1 MIKSLFAAL
10 AIMTAAMGFA
20 QNTSSVKGTVADQVS
35 KPVTAA
41 TIELLVAKDSSL
53 NKAAISESNG
63 NYSFE
68 KIKSG
73 DYLIKIT
80 SVNYKDWYS
89 TKFELTDGQ
98 AYSVPSATLAP
109 ADKKLKEVTVS
120 TTRKPMIEVKADRTV
135 FNVENSINA
144 TGNNVLE
151 LLQKSPGITVDKDDN
166 ISMKGKNGVRIYI
179 DGKPS
184 PMQGTDL
191 AAYLKSV
198 QSTDIE
204 AIEMIENPSA
214 KYDAAGNA
222 GIINIRFK
230 KNKKYGTNGSASAG
244 YNQGIYANGNANLS
258 LNYRNKKV
266 NLFSN
271 ISADQGLG
279 FGYINIYRQQVDS
292 IYDQHSI
299 SNYRNKGGNAKA
311 GADYFINNKNTIGFM
326 YNGNFGSNDEFTR
339 GNTLI
344 SPQDTKQPQQV
355 LTAQNNVVS
364 RRANNNLNLNYRYVD
379 TSGHE
384 LNIDADRGWFTN
396 RSTSFQPNYYSDY
409 ITETM
414 LRERI
419 FANETPVN
427 IDIYTAKADYEQNL
441 LKGKFGFGVKY
452 ASVKTDNTFNFFNVI
467 NDQKQI
473 DYSRSNRFTYT
484 ENVGAAYLNYNR
496 SFKKWS
502 YQLGVRAEQTRSN
515 GTLNAKNQ
523 QTLNDTFEVVK
534 RSYLDFF
541 PSGAISYTVNPKH
554 QFNLNYSRRIDRPS
568 YQDLNPFE
576 NKLDELT
583 YQKGN
588 AFLRPQYTNS
598 FGLSHTYNS
607 FLTTSLNYSHISD
620 YITVITD
627 TTRTNASFITNK
639 NLASQDVYSINI
651 GAPITVNKHYN
662 IYANLNV
669 NQSRFRADFGV
680 GKILKLNVTTLNYYN
695 QHTYTFGKGFTAEV
709 SGWLNTPSIWGG
721 TFKTDF
727 MWSADAGLQKTLFN
741 NKASLKVSVNDV
753 FKSNKWKALSDFGG
767 VVLNA
772 NGGWDSRR
780 LQVTFQYRFG
790 SSTVSGS
797 RERKSGL
804 ESESKRIK

>member
-1 MIKSLFAAL
+1 MIKFLL
-10 AIMTAAMGFA
+10 AIVAMLTSVLGYA
-20 QNTSSVKGTVADQVS
+20 QNFPTLKGSVVSNES
-35 KPVTAA
+35 KPLAAA
-41 TIELLVAKDSSL
+41 TITLLIAQDSSL
-53 NKAAISESNG
+53 YKAAVSENNG
-63 NYSFE
+63 NYQFE
-68 KIKSG
+68 KVKAGAYI
-73 DYLIKIT
+73 IKIS

-89 TKFELTDGQ
+89 EKLEIKDGEF
-98 AYSVPSATLAP
+98 YTVPSASLTIT
-109 ADKKLKEVTVS
+109 DKKLKDVTVA

-144 TGNNVLE
+144 TGNNALE

-184 PMQGTDL
+184 PMAGKDL

-204 AIEMIENPSA
+204 SIEMIENPSA
-214 KYDAAGNA
+214 KYDASGNA

-230 KNKKYGTNGSASAG
+230 KNKKFGTNGSASVG
-244 YNQGIYANGNANLS
+244 YGQGKYADGNANVS
-258 LNYRNKKV
+258 LNYRDKKI
-266 NLFSN
+266 NIFSN
-271 ISADQGLG
+271 ISASQGVEYN
-279 FGYINIYRQQVDS
+279 YINIYRQQVDS
-292 IYDQHSI
+292 IYDQQ
-299 SNYRNKGGNAKA
+299 SNSLNHNKGGNVKA
-311 GADYFINNKNTIGFM
+311 GLDYFIDNKNTIGFM
-326 YNGNFGSNDEFTR
+326 FNGNFGTRDEAT
-339 GNTLI
+339 GGSTLI
-344 SPQDTKQPQQV
+344 SPQITKQPQQILV
-355 LTAQNNVVS
+355 AQNAVQS

-396 RSTSFQPNYYSDY
+396 RSTSFQPNYYRNYNTGSP
-409 ITETM
+409 

-419 FANETPVN
+419 FTNETPVN

-441 LKGKFGFGVKY
+441 LKGKFGVGVKY
-452 ASVKTDNTFNFFNVI
+452 AAVKTDNTFNFYNVL
-467 NDQKQI
+467 NNQKQI
-473 DYSRSNRFTYT
+473 DYSRSNRFAYT
-484 ENVGAAYLNYNR
+484 ENVGAAYVNYNR
-496 SFKKWS
+496 SLKKWS
-502 YQLGVRAEQTRSN
+502 YQLGVRAEQTNSN

-523 QTLNDTFEVVK
+523 QTLNDTSEVVK
-534 RSYLDFF
+534 RSYLNLF
-541 PSGAISYTVNPKH
+541 PSGAISYTVNAKH

-620 YITVITD
+620 YSTVITD
-627 TTRTNASFITNK
+627 TARTNATFITNK

-651 GAPITVNKHYN
+651 GAPITVSKHYN
-662 IYANLNV
+662 IYANMNL
-669 NQSRFRADFGV
+669 NQSRFRADFGE
-680 GKILKLNVTTLNYYN
+680 GKILHLNVTTLNYYN

-721 TFKTDF
+721 TFKTNF
-727 MWSADAGLQKTLFN
+727 MWSMDAGVQKTLFN
-741 NKASLKVSVNDV
+741 NKASLKVSLNDV
-753 FKSNKWKALSDFGG
+753 FKTNRWKAISDFSG
-767 VVLNA
+767 VKLNA
-772 NGGWDSRR
+772 NGGFDSRR

-790 SSTVSGS
+790 SSTVSAA
-797 RERKSGL
+797 RKRNSGL

>member
-1 MIKSLFAAL
+1 MIKSLFAV
-10 AIMTAAMGFA
+10 MAMVTSIAGFA
-20 QNTSSVKGTVADQVS
+20 QNTSSVRGSVASGTSA
-35 KPVTAA
+35 PIAAA
-41 TIELLVAKDSSL
+41 TVQLLSAKDSSL
-53 NKAAISESNG
+53 SKAAISEKDGKYQFERIKTG
-63 NYSFE
+63 NYLV
-68 KIKSG
+68 KISN
-73 DYLIKIT
+73 I
-80 SVNYKDWYS
+80 NFKDWYS
-89 TKFELTDGQ
+89 EKFELKEGE
-98 AYSVPSATLAP
+98 AYSLPSTILTAAE
-109 ADKKLKEVTVS
+109 KNLKEVTV
-120 TTRKPMIEVKADRTV
+120 TTTKKPMIEVKADRTV

-144 TGNNVLE
+144 TGNNALE

-184 PMQGTDL
+184 PMRGTDL

-230 KNKKYGTNGSASAG
+230 KNKKYGTNGSASVG
-244 YNQGIYANGNANLS
+244 YGQGKYADGNANVS
-258 LNYRNKKV
+258 LNYRDKKV
-266 NLFSN
+266 NIFSN
-271 ISADQGLG
+271 ISADKGQGYN
-279 FGYINIYRQQVDS
+279 YINIFRQQVDS
-292 IYDQHSI
+292 IYDQQSSSI
-299 SNYRNKGGNAKA
+299 SQNKGGNVKA
-311 GADYFINNKNTIGFM
+311 GVDYFIDSKNIIGFM
-326 YNGNFGSNDEFTR
+326 FNGNFGNRDETTGGSTR
-339 GNTLI
+339 I
-344 SPQDTKQPQQV
+344 SPQVTKQPQQI
-355 LTAQNNVVS
+355 LDAQNIVS
-364 RRANNNLNLNYRYVD
+364 SKRANNNLNLNYRYVD

-396 RSTSFQPNYYSDY
+396 RSTSFQPNYYKNYS
-409 ITETM
+409 TGTL

-441 LKGKFGFGVKY
+441 LKGKFGVGVKY
-452 ASVKTDNTFNFFNVI
+452 ASVKTDNTFNFYNVL
-467 NDQKQI
+467 NNQKQI

-484 ENVGAAYLNYNR
+484 ENVGAAYINYNR
-496 SFKKWS
+496 TFKKWS
-502 YQLGVRAEQTRSN
+502 YQLGVRAEQTKSN
-515 GTLNAKNQ
+515 GTLKAKNQ
-523 QTLNDTFEVVK
+523 QTLKDTSEVVK

-541 PSGAISYTVNPKH
+541 PSGAISYTVNAKH
-554 QFNLNYSRRIDRPS
+554 QLNLNYSRRIDRPS

-620 YITVITD
+620 YSTVITD
-627 TTRTNASFITNK
+627 TARTNATFITNK

-662 IYANLNV
+662 IYANLNL
-669 NQSRFRADFGV
+669 NQSRFRADFGE

-695 QHTYTFGKGFTAEV
+695 QHTYTLGKGYTAEI
-709 SGWLNTPSIWGG
+709 SGWLNTPSVWGG
-721 TFKTDF
+721 TFKTNF

-753 FKSNKWKALSDFGG
+753 FKTNRWKAVSDFGG
-767 VVLNA
+767 VKLNA

-780 LQVTFQYRFG
+780 FQVSFQYRFG

-797 RERKSGL
+797 RQRKSGL
-804 ESESKRIK
+804 DNEAKRIK